1 MSRILRLLSNKEI
14 RIKEY
19 RPANAVFNTN
29 EYSPLEECCILDE
42 TIDPFEMFY
51 KNQQLQ
57 NNWNELKKFVEA
69 KVKHWEEEEK
79 KWIELGFMKFG
90 GEANNKLIFKIVL
103 DKMQEL
109 EGNNEWN
116 KT

>member
-1 MSRILRLLSNKEI
+1 MINNSVKKCVICN
-14 RIKEY
+14 
-19 RPANAVFNTN
+19 N
-29 EYSPLEECCILDE
+29 EKCGEFITINDKKYHLCCIE
-42 TIDPFEMFY
+42 
-51 KNQQLQ
+51 KQQ

-109 EGNNEWN
+109 EGNND
-116 KT
+116 